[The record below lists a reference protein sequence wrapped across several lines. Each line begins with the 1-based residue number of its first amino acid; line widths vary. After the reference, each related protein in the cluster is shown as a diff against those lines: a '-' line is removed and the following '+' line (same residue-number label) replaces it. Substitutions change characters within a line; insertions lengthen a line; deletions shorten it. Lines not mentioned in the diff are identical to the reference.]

1 MYAEDI
7 QQLVL
12 GLLAQTEFANA
23 ASQAFAAVETIQ
35 EDLDGL
41 LQQQDQRELLN
52 IKIGTTLLLAIL
64 GKAQMGKLPQS
75 FQKEDWV
82 DIADSVAAYALR
94 MDGKDYSAFV
104 FTLYANYIDAYTAA
118 LAGRI
123 SPATRKAILA
133 LSEELRSRTDDLNEG
148 LIDEPA
154 YIERCLWTS
163 LEAIIKL
170 LSALLA
176 STSGSTECERLAT
189 AVAQLAFEYARLRLY
204 TEEQAL
210 LDELLAHQAELDEEL
225 EAKIDAFRA
234 DLAMQSKQF
243 LSLVDNAFSSDIR
256 KRLMGSV
263 TLANSTGVE
272 EEKVLDSVEKID
284 EFFLM

>member
-12 GLLAQTEFANA
+12 GLLAQTEFGNA

-41 LQQQDQRELLN
+41 LQQQDQRGLLN
-52 IKIGTTLLLAIL
+52 IKVGTTLLLAIL
-64 GKAQMGKLPQS
+64 GKAQAGKLPSLYQR
-75 FQKEDWV
+75 EDWV

-94 MDGKDYSAFV
+94 MDGQDYSAFV
-104 FTLYANYIDAYTAA
+104 FTLYANYIEACAAA
-118 LAGRI
+118 LTGRI
-123 SPATRKAILA
+123 SPATQEAVLA
-133 LSEELRSRTDDLNEG
+133 LSEELRSRTDDLSEG
-148 LIDEPA
+148 LIDEPV

-163 LEAIIKL
+163 LEAIVKL

-176 STSGSTECERLAT
+176 STFGSKEYERLAT

-210 LDELLAHQAELDEEL
+210 LDELLAHQAEVDEEL
-225 EAKIDAFRA
+225 ETKIDALRA
-234 DLAMQSKQF
+234 ELAVQSEQF
-243 LSLVDNAFSSDIR
+243 LSLVGNAFSSDIR
-256 KRLMGSV
+256 ERLMGSV
-263 TLANSTGVE
+263 TLAHLSGVE
-272 EEKVLDSVEKID
+272 DEKVLDSVEKID

>member
-12 GLLAQTEFANA
+12 GLLAQTEFGND
-23 ASQAFAAVETIQ
+23 ASQAFAAVKTIQ

-41 LQQQDQRELLN
+41 LQQQDQRGLLN
-52 IKIGTTLLLAIL
+52 IKVGTTLLLAIL
-64 GKAQMGKLPQS
+64 GKALAGKLPSLYQR
-75 FQKEDWV
+75 EDWV

-94 MDGKDYSAFV
+94 MDGQDYSAFV
-104 FTLYANYIDAYTAA
+104 FTLYANYIEACAAA
-118 LAGRI
+118 LTGRI
-123 SPATRKAILA
+123 SPATQEAVLA
-133 LSEELRSRTDDLNEG
+133 LSEELRSRTDDLSEG
-148 LIDEPA
+148 LIDEPV

-163 LEAIIKL
+163 LEAIVKL

-176 STSGSTECERLAT
+176 STFGSKEYERLAT

-210 LDELLAHQAELDEEL
+210 LDELLAHQAEVDEEL
-225 EAKIDAFRA
+225 ETKIDALRA
-234 DLAMQSKQF
+234 ELAVQSEQF

-256 KRLMGSV
+256 ERLMGSV
-263 TLANSTGVE
+263 TLAHLTGVE
-272 EEKVLDSVEKID
+272 DEKVLDSVEKID